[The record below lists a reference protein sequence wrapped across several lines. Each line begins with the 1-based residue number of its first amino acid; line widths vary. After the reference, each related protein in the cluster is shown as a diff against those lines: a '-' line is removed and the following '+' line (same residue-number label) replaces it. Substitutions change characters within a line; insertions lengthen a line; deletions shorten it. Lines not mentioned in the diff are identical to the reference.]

1 MIFLGSKYNFVLVFL
16 MMVLVI
22 ISPTYCIPQGGTQP
36 VTQPDT
42 PPPSPPGLTPPD
54 NGPTPP

>member
-1 MIFLGSKYNFVLVFL
+1 MIFLESKYNFVLVFL
-16 MMVLVI
+16 MMVLVL
-22 ISPTYCIPQGGTQP
+22 ISQTYCIPQGGTQP

-42 PPPSPPGLTPPD
+42 PPPSPPDLTPPD